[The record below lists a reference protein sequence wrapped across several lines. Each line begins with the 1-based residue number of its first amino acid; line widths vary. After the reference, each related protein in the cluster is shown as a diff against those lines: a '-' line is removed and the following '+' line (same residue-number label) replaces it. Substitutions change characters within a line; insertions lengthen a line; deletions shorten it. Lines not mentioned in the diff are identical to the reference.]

1 MKLMLVTKRGLASYL
16 KVMDNEPL
24 LDWDDLVA
32 LGVDLDWRNDAPVV
46 QPERSAH
53 EPEVDVTD
61 TE

>member
-1 MKLMLVTKRGLASYL
+1 LASYL